1 MRAYSKGW
9 DEVVHFNLNQSLK
22 QLEIDSTDCKILET
36 KVPISSELIK
46 DYKIQ
51 SSMNENEMNFQ

>member
-9 DEVVHFNLNQSLK
+9 DEVVHFNLNQSLE
-22 QLEIDSTDCKILET
+22 QPEIDSTNCKILET

-51 SSMNENEMNFQ
+51 SLMNENEMNFQ